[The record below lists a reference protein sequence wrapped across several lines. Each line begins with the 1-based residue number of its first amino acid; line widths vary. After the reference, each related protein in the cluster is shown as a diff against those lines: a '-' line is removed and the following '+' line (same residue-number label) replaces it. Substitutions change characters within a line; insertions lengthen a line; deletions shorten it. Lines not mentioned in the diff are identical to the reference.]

1 MSERGPNL
9 PSSNSSRKPPPRQ
22 LNTSPQQPAAPRV
35 LLQGDLGRL
44 GQLPPG
50 EMLAIEPLQQPWTL
64 LHGAPARAAAWGLP
78 CPCCTVKPWE
88 ESGVHCPPLQN
99 QTQQSPGKPQ
109 KEYPVAK
116 ISRSAYLLL
125 PGKGVGALRAL
136 LTIFITRSREISSP
150 YENLPLCYA

>member
-1 MSERGPNL
+1 MALFHVSERP
-9 PSSNSSRKPPPRQ
+9 KPPLLQFLQKTTAQTTKYLSR
-22 LNTSPQQPAAPRV
+22 AASSTQ
-35 LLQGDLGRL
+35 LLQGDWGRL

-50 EMLAIEPLQQPWTL
+50 EMLATEPLQQPWTL
-64 LHGAPARAAAWGLP
+64 LHGAPAQAAAWGLP

-109 KEYPVAK
+109 KDYPVAK

-125 PGKGVGALRAL
+125 PGKGVGALRAQG
-136 LTIFITRSREISSP
+136 SP
-150 YENLPLCYA
+150 SYHLHYQKQRDKQPL